1 MRETCVFKTWG
12 DLSWG
17 IIVLMSLL
25 TQDFCQKS
33 SRSFSFHRE
42 WKIKKK
48 KPPHFQPLRFAL
60 SVCSGELKTDA
71 KTDLVPKLLK
81 KAEAPS
87 AEMGHWPKP
96 LDSWNKV
103 ERVLK
108 DPCKF
113 QSCLSRNWKQM
124 MFSRGKT
131 VFWHPKEFLLWSK
144 WLTFKPNLASYKLY
158 EACLNYS
165 VSLSLRFNIGRVADL
180 LRLWTRTKWMH
191 L

>member
-1 MRETCVFKTWG
+1 MKNARKNAIWSGLHKKITRVPWMTSPELDSGRTLWSALKSNSKCTFSISTFYERKCVFKTWG

-42 WKIKKK
+42 WKKKKKK
-48 KPPHFQPLRFAL
+48 KPPHFQPLRFAC

-108 DPCKF
+108 DLCKF
-113 QSCLSRNWKQM
+113 QSCLSRNW
-124 MFSRGKT
+124 
-131 VFWHPKEFLLWSK
+131 
-144 WLTFKPNLASYKLY
+144 
-158 EACLNYS
+158 
-165 VSLSLRFNIGRVADL
+165 
-180 LRLWTRTKWMH
+180 
-191 L
+191 